1 MFGLPRIRQ
10 FYFRGTSGLSVSITA
25 VVLILLGLTACDS
38 GGGGPE
44 PDPDTVVADETVV
57 VDPADAS
64 LQSIDGNDLTFQLSG
79 SAPDF
84 ETGDVI
90 VGEEEG
96 GFLRRVTEVTTEG
109 DQATLVTEQAA
120 LTDAVEKGSLTENFD
135 LSGSQSQSQRW
146 KAVRKMRGVQPKSTE
161 LGLDLGN
168 VAFSRGAD
176 INLSDGGASFNPS
189 IDVALEIGTG
199 GVEQFRLAANGTVAF
214 NTDIEVVTDRAIG
227 ITVDTSLATFKKP
240 PITVGSIGPV
250 PVTATPT
257 LEFIASC
264 EVAAEEAISAETG
277 IELENTIT
285 LGAEYAGGEWSPVSN
300 REASLETRAVEWGR
314 SSGIGLQCSVRPEL
328 SFKFYQVAGPFVNSG
343 PYGRANFEVNSST
356 WNWGVYGGLNA
367 SYGGKVEFLSHSLA
381 RFEHTF
387 NLAEAEIASNS
398 GSFAEETGTLRGRVT
413 DAVTESPLEGVEVKV
428 ENGDELVR
436 SAVTDQQGLYEVSV
450 PAGQNHV
457 ATFEKTGYLS
467 ETYENVQVEAD
478 SEKELEPVLQIDED
492 YEGTGTVEGRIVDAV
507 TGETVSGVAIN
518 LREGINSTDGEVVA
532 SATTGSNGT
541 YQITDLPAGNYTAEA
556 SAPEYNTSYFTVT
569 SIGGQTNSV
578 PDASINPESQDS
590 EYRIVLSWG
599 ETPED
604 LDSHLTYPRPDGD
617 DRFHLYYSR
626 LPRWEGSN
634 PYSDYADLDTD
645 DITSFGPE
653 TITIYQM
660 VDGVY
665 RYSVHDFTNRGS
677 SESTALANSGAQVEV
692 YRDGERIRTF
702 NVPSGTGGTL
712 WTVFEIENGQVNP
725 VNEMT
730 YESDPAEV
738 KTRTQ
743 GADLSLFRN
752 LPAKE

>member
-1 MFGLPRIRQ
+1 MLRCFP
-10 FYFRGTSGLSVSITA
+10 SGWPSLCNLMRLSFLIAVGITIA
-25 VVLILLGLTACDS
+25 FGLTACDS

-44 PDPDTVVADETVV
+44 PEAETVVADETVV
-57 VDPADAS
+57 VDSADAS
-64 LQSIDGNDLTFQLSG
+64 LQSIDGSELTFQLSG

-84 ETGDVI
+84 EAGDVI
-90 VGEEEG
+90 VGAEKG
-96 GFLRRVTEVTTEG
+96 GFLRRVTEATTEG
-109 DQATLVTEQAA
+109 NQATLVTEQAA
-120 LTDAVEKGSLTENFD
+120 LTDAVEKGSLTESFD
-135 LSGSQSQSQRW
+135 LSGSQPQSQRW
-146 KAVRKMRGVQPKSTE
+146 KAMRKMRGVQPKSTE
-161 LGLDLGN
+161 LGIDLGN

-176 INLSDGGASFNPS
+176 ISLSDGSASFNPS

-199 GVEQFRLAANGTVAF
+199 GVEQFRLVANGTVAF

-227 ITVDTSLATFKKP
+227 ITVDTSLAKFKKP

-264 EVAAEEAISAETG
+264 EVAAEEEISAETG

-300 REASLETRAVEWGR
+300 RETSLETRAVEWGR
-314 SSGIGLQCSVRPEL
+314 SSGVELQCSVRPEL

-367 SYGGKVEFLSHSLA
+367 SYGGKIEFLSYSLA

-387 NLAEAEIASNS
+387 NLTEAEIASNS
-398 GSFAEETGTLRGRVT
+398 GSFAEDTGTLRGRVS
-413 DAVTESPLEGVEVKV
+413 DVVTESPLEGVEVKV
-428 ENGDELVR
+428 KNGDDLVR
-436 SAVTDQQGLYEVSV
+436 STVTDQQGLYEVSV

-467 ETYENVQVEAD
+467 ETYEDVQVEAE

-492 YEGTGTVEGRIVDAV
+492 YDGAGIVEGRIVDAV
-507 TGETVSGVAIN
+507 TGEAVSGVEIN
-518 LREGINSTDGEVVA
+518 LREGINATEGEVVA
-532 SATTGSNGT
+532 STTTSSSGT
-541 YQITDLPAGNYTAEA
+541 YQISDLTAGNYTAEA
-556 SAPEYNTSYFTVT
+556 TASGYNTAYFTVT
-569 SIGGQTNSV
+569 SIGGQTNSI

-617 DRFHLYYSR
+617 GRFHLYYSTR
-626 LPRWEGSN
+626 TNN
-634 PYSDYADLDTD
+634 PYSNYADLDRD
-645 DITSFGPE
+645 DVTSFGPE
-653 TITIYQM
+653 TISIYQIL
-660 VDGVY
+660 DGVY
-665 RYSVHDFTNRGS
+665 RYSVHDYTNRGAS
-677 SESTALANSGAQVEV
+677 QSTALANSGARVEV
-692 YRDGERIRTF
+692 YQGGEKIQTF
-702 NVPSGTGGTL
+702 NVPSGTEGTL

-730 YESDPAEV
+730 YESNPNNV
-738 KTRTQ
+738 KAGTRR
-743 GADLSLFRN
+743 ADLSLFRN
-752 LPAKE
+752 LPPKK